1 MTEFDAA
8 QFAALLDQA
17 KGNRSINQYARE
29 SGVTSA
35 HISRL
40 SRGLLS
46 TPPSPQIIR
55 KLADSAY
62 NGITYE
68 ALMAAAGHVDV
79 PTEAPAWATS
89 KDKRDFKKMLL
100 EDGDLMFDG
109 MPIDS
114 EGRQRIMDVLTGLF
128 WEAKQMN
135 KRKKTDSSD

>member
-1 MTEFDAA
+1 MTEFDSA
-8 QFAALLDQA
+8 QFATLLDQA
-17 KGNRSINQYARE
+17 KGKRSINQYARE

-68 ALMAAAGHVDV
+68 ALMAAAGHVESAA
-79 PTEAPAWATS
+79 EAPAWATS

-135 KRKKTDSSD
+135 KRKKTDNSD